1 MYLTPFFM
9 IRSFTE
15 FFLAIAFIFACPAFG
30 QPLTIEST
38 ERAERARKLADLM
51 ARVSIHE
58 AQVTQL
64 LSKGPVPTT
73 DFSLPEP
80 PKKAI
85 PAPATPPPPVFI
97 PVPDYPEVSVGGSVK
112 EVPAPPSFDD
122 LVPDPGAIASD
133 EPSSGTEASSGAEG
147 NSSVEG
153 EEDLEDAYAKLYDSD
168 IPSRHTGYYFGP
180 LIGFIFPSDVA
191 TREPNTILGGHTK
204 TNHESDSG
212 FLIGLQAGKD
222 FGTIRVEGEYTY
234 NGFDASGGLKASV
247 HNFLSRLI
255 LEKELGDRID
265 LRTGLGM
272 GFGFVNLQK
281 VKEYTGMGFAYDF
294 LLGCAY
300 RIGENWGLQI
310 DYRYSLTS
318 ANDEYDR
325 LKSHAW
331 LFSASVDL

>member
-1 MYLTPFFM
+1 MRL
-9 IRSFTE
+9 RS
-15 FFLAIAFIFACPAFG
+15 
-30 QPLTIEST
+30 
-38 ERAERARKLADLM
+38 
-51 ARVSIHE
+51 SI
-58 AQVTQL
+58 TFR
-64 LSKGPVPTT
+64 PVPRP
-73 DFSLPEP
+73 FHCPNHPRRQFLPSSP
-80 PKKAI
+80 TSRFYTRA
-85 PAPATPPPPVFI
+85 
-97 PVPDYPEVSVGGSVK
+97 DYPEASVGAPSRSSGL
-112 EVPAPPSFDD
+112 PPSTI
-122 LVPDPGAIASD
+122 LSLIRAQCSD
-133 EPSSGTEASSGAEG
+133 EPSSGTEASSGTEG
-147 NSSVEG
+147 NPSVEG
-153 EEDLEDAYAKLYDSD
+153 EEDLEDTAKLYDSD

-191 TREPNTILGGHTK
+191 TREPNLVGGGYTK

-247 HNFLSRLI
+247 HNFFSRLI

-318 ANDEYDR
+318 ANE
-325 LKSHAW
+325 
-331 LFSASVDL
+331 V